1 MDIQPCILE
10 IIFTGFKAIPEKVV
24 YSLPKCLVYHL
35 YERVSFKMDPLIE
48 DLVMWVKK
56 ARYQDRN
63 LDWTE
68 VRFRLC
74 NNDQSIYKTFS
85 ITSTTDNKKSYAFY
99 TELPCTLTK
108 SFENIEKRSISENV
122 SSLTKMCIEH
132 LTYDERIYIATNMHF
147 GHNLF
152 KGVAWNVL

>member
-1 MDIQPCILE
+1 M
-10 IIFTGFKAIPEKVV
+10 G
-24 YSLPKCLVYHL
+24 
-35 YERVSFKMDPLIE
+35 PLIE
-48 DLVMWVKK
+48 DFVLWVKK

-63 LDWTE
+63 LDWTI

-85 ITSTTDNKKSYAFY
+85 ITTTTHNNKSYAFY

-108 SFENIEKRSISENV
+108 SFENIAEKSISENV
-122 SSLTKMCIEH
+122 SSLTKLCIEH
-132 LTYDERIYIATNMHF
+132 LTYDERVYIATNMHF